1 MFARGGRKGEAY
13 LGSLHAA
20 IYLKWIT
27 NKDLL
32 YGSLDGRGVW
42 ERMDTCVCRAES
54 LLPF

>member
-1 MFARGGRKGEAY
+1 MFAGGGRKGEAY